1 MPKSLDQGPLC
12 YINMRLLRLRHWRNN
27 GNGRN
32 ANFVATIWQWQ
43 FLKQHNTI
51 ILQQT
56 GTFGWSPA
64 GYRYL
69 SYKILDL
76 FHKKVNFR
84 IVWVFL
90 YVWIFRDIAFPLSL
104 LSALFFCCCNNTIS
118 KGWWL
123 HAQNI
128 VFVHELIFIN
138 YILRHSFTNHE
149 KFINTKKKEYI

>member
-1 MPKSLDQGPLC
+1 MLYKHEIVAFVTMAQQWQWKKC
-12 YINMRLLRLRHWRNN
+12 QFCRNN
-27 GNGRN
+27 M
-32 ANFVATIWQWQ
+32 AMTIFKTTQY
-43 FLKQHNTI
+43 TI

-104 LSALFFCCCNNTIS
+104 LSALFFLLLQQYN
-118 KGWWL
+118 L
-123 HAQNI
+123 
-128 VFVHELIFIN
+128 
-138 YILRHSFTNHE
+138 
-149 KFINTKKKEYI
+149 